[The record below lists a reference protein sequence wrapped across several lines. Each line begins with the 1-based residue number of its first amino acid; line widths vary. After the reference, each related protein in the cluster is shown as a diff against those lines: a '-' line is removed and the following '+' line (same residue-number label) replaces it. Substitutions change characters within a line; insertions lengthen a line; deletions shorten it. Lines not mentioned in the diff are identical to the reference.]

1 MQAGEEFGRTKFGD
15 GNSYRSNP
23 EINMLR
29 WKQTEEFSDLLE
41 YYKGLIRLR
50 KRMPGLCDKTAT
62 APKHISD
69 KKVHQEKV
77 VSFVV
82 NNSVESQLFV
92 VYNAGDDREEI
103 EMPKGEWI
111 VVADKMDTDC
121 QKKVTL
127 TEEGKLI
134 VESCSGIMLEK
145 TK

>member
-69 KKVHQEKV
+69 KKVHQEIIQLKV
-77 VSFVV
+77 
-82 NNSVESQLFV
+82 NCLLFIMQV
-92 VYNAGDDREEI
+92 MTE
-103 EMPKGEWI
+103 K
-111 VVADKMDTDC
+111 KSKC
-121 QKKVTL
+121 QKVNGLLLQTRWIL
-127 TEEGKLI
+127 TVRK
-134 VESCSGIMLEK
+134 K
-145 TK
+145 